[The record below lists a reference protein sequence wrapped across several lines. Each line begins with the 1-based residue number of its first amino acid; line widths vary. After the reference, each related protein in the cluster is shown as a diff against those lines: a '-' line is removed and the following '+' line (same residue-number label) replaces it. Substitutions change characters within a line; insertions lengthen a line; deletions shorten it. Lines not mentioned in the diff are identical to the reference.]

1 MIVYLHGFN
10 SSPASGKA
18 RQLGDWMAGL
28 GRLTDYYCPALPNN
42 PCEAIAEVEAHLGK
56 P

>member
-18 RQLGDWMAGL
+18 RQLGEHMA
-28 GRLTDYYCPALPNN
+28 
-42 PCEAIAEVEAHLGK
+42 
-56 P
+56 